1 MKGNI
6 NKFIE
11 KANKVHNNKYDYKNA
26 IYLGVDSKLE
36 IICPIHGSFWQTPA
50 VHLHGSGCPQC
61 GLISRTNKRKHTKE
75 EFIKRA
81 REKHGDKFDYSKV
94 NYINSRTKVCIICP
108 KHGEFYQTPHSHLN
122 YGCAKCSTEE
132 VHDKQR
138 FTTKEFITRAKNIHG
153 NKYDYSKVNY
163 LDGKSKVC
171 IICPKHGEFEQ
182 RAHSHLLGYGCRKC
196 SDAKNGLM
204 HRSDKEQFIAKSSE
218 IHYDFYNYDN
228 VVYKDSKTPVCIIC
242 PKHGEFWQ
250 IPNIH
255 LGGHGCPKC
264 AKRKSQVKL
273 YERLKSDL
281 LIELDFDKR
290 LNWLG
295 QQSLDIYS
303 HEYNFAIEYN
313 GEQHYKPIDFFGGEE
328 YYNKIIELDRT
339 KKSLCDNNFCKLWIV
354 KHDYTDEDYNNLL
367 NEIKEFIDTKNKE

>member
-122 YGCAKCSTEE
+122 YGCA
-132 VHDKQR
+132 
-138 FTTKEFITRAKNIHG
+138 
-153 NKYDYSKVNY
+153 
-163 LDGKSKVC
+163 
-171 IICPKHGEFEQ
+171 
-182 RAHSHLLGYGCRKC
+182 
-196 SDAKNGLM
+196 
-204 HRSDKEQFIAKSSE
+204 
-218 IHYDFYNYDN
+218 
-228 VVYKDSKTPVCIIC
+228 
-242 PKHGEFWQ
+242 
-250 IPNIH
+250 
-255 LGGHGCPKC
+255 
-264 AKRKSQVKL
+264 
-273 YERLKSDL
+273 
-281 LIELDFDKR
+281 
-290 LNWLG
+290 
-295 QQSLDIYS
+295 
-303 HEYNFAIEYN
+303 
-313 GEQHYKPIDFFGGEE
+313 
-328 YYNKIIELDRT
+328 
-339 KKSLCDNNFCKLWIV
+339 
-354 KHDYTDEDYNNLL
+354 
-367 NEIKEFIDTKNKE
+367 